1 MYKGRSPDMR
11 YVSPQNEEN
20 VEGQRGVYAVDY
32 FRGKP
37 VWISFLREILMPG
50 FRYSVNPDINQ
61 QHF

>member
-1 MYKGRSPDMR
+1 MATDKQYTCVRKMKWINRKILVTYMYKGRSPDMR

-37 VWISFLREILMPG
+37 V
-50 FRYSVNPDINQ
+50 
-61 QHF
+61 